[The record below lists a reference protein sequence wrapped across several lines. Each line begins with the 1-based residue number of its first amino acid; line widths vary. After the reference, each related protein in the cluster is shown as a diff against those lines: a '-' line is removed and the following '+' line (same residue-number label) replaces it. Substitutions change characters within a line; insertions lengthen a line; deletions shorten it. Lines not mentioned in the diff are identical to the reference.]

1 MRGHRTVNGVG
12 GMGHLLFVGIIDGI
26 ERTFFLSSSS
36 FSSSCFSRLGMT
48 VMTGLHWRMHA
59 SIPPRSL
66 SSVLSLTFQLFPLV
80 LFLFIY
86 LRRRQTGLSLPFFL
100 FFSPS
105 EYFPIRPSRS
115 RRTSAI
121 RRFGQGRTIPPLYC
135 SPLHT
140 HEYRIDPRSSTHRM
154 MYSEEAATRENMPS
168 KGALSHFI
176 HLSSLREFS
185 PILAVAGV
193 GYTQE
198 PAKKKTQNEFRDD
211 QNSAREIRFPHIP

>member
-12 GMGHLLFVGIIDGI
+12 GMGHLLFVGIIDEI

-86 LRRRQTGLSLPFFL
+86 LRRRQTGLSLPFFFIL
-100 FFSPS
+100 FTVGVLPNPALAISPNV
-105 EYFPIRPSRS
+105 RH
-115 RRTSAI
+115 
-121 RRFGQGRTIPPLYC
+121 
-135 SPLHT
+135 SPLWTRPHDST
-140 HEYRIDPRSSTHRM
+140 SLLQPSS
-154 MYSEEAATRENMPS
+154 YP
-168 KGALSHFI
+168 
-176 HLSSLREFS
+176 
-185 PILAVAGV
+185 
-193 GYTQE
+193 
-198 PAKKKTQNEFRDD
+198 
-211 QNSAREIRFPHIP
+211 